1 MSEEELIKIIGHNI
15 KKYRELYSKTK
26 EIMTIEQLSKLTNL
40 SANHIANLEKQNT
53 NISISINAL
62 YKISIV
68 LNVPLNKFLEKDNDK

>member
-26 EIMTIEQLSKLTNL
+26 EIMTIKQLSKLTNL
-40 SANHIANLEKQNT
+40 SANHITNLEKQNT
-53 NISISINAL
+53 NISISINTL

>member
-15 KKYRELYSKTK
+15 KKYREHYSKTK

-53 NISISINAL
+53 NISISINTL